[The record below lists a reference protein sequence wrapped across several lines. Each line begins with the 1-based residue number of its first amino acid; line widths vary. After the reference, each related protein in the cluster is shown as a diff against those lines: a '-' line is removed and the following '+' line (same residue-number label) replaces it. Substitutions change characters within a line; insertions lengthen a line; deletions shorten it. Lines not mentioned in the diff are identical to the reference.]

1 MINKKIVITA
11 KEYQNF
17 KEFIDTFKSSK
28 VVERDGKYYLNRHP
42 EDIEEINIS
51 PFVINLNNEEYLI
64 EIEKRIAQT
73 LEKTL
78 KLVKDNFVN
87 EGSDDYQYVDENDRF
102 NEIIMRV
109 LYYSEINDIFDLFS
123 NIFIQIISSHKL
135 KNGNKRFCF
144 FFLINL
150 LKDFGFYFKWSSNLK
165 EKNSYQQLQERE
177 MFCFVSR
184 LSNREYSDFI
194 EALNDKELELEN
206 EKNNIYKWCY
216 NLIQEND
223 KSYTVKERQE
233 KVKKEIKNWII
244 QNILI
249 DVTREV

>member
-17 KEFIDTFKSSK
+17 KEFINKYKSSK
-28 VVERDGKYYLNRHP
+28 VVERNGKYYLNYKTEYEQEIDIQP
-42 EDIEEINIS
+42 LIVNLLNVEDLRAIMQIIDGS
-51 PFVINLNNEEYLI
+51 
-64 EIEKRIAQT
+64 
-73 LEKTL
+73 LEKTF

-87 EGSDDYQYVDENDRF
+87 ESSNDYQYVDENDRF

-223 KSYTVKERQE
+223 KNCTVKERQE
-233 KVKKEIKNWII
+233 KVKKNIKNWII

-249 DVTREV
+249 DVAKEF